1 MILDTRILGFDS
13 DRFISLQQSNG
24 RCATNKYFQIIGS
37 IHDIESY
44 YCIDNTFSLNVQ
56 IFFSHWGHL
65 AIIFVW
71 VSTDLFHIA
80 WNANYPLFLKNPN
93 ARYTIAHSI
102 SDANFGFPI
111 SYAYSSP
118 ITRIAL
124 PLSPMPVDNTPS
136 YSGIYNWLY
145 TLGFNSVFHLY
156 NFVMICE
163 LLAVI
168 SIALGKVHLIYNEEL
183 CNWLTFNKAFPEL
196 CSCSKELCSH
206 YSKLKCKLHN
216 NNLDINCNR
225 IPQPLPLS
233 SSSFVKKTSAYFSNG
248 RLRLNFHTG
257 IIIGF
262 LSIAWC
268 GHLVVV
274 DGNSVATSL
283 YITCDKNNHIFRS
296 TYGAG
301 QAILTFLGGLKSNTI
316 SLYLTD
322 IAHHHLGLGILLV
335 WGSHLY
341 LSFYKGFGHRIG
353 DVFVNGNSGPM
364 IARSSVAYLTKSLQL
379 QLSLGLAG
387 LSYITSVLAQE
398 MYSLT
403 PYLYLTYDYIRTVAL
418 YLHHCWIASFLMIGT
433 FAHNTIF
440 LIRDCAILRLGGYNC
455 VIRRIS
461 EHKGAIIS
469 HLT

>member
-1 MILDTRILGFDS
+1 MLLDTTGN
-13 DRFISLQQSNG
+13 DRLISLPEGLWSFALDNKYFSCFKYLRLKLREHELASFISVSKQSSTG
-24 RCATNKYFQIIGS
+24 TNKYFQIIGS

-44 YCIDNTFSLNVQ
+44 FGIDNTSSLNVE
-56 IFFSHWGHL
+56 IFFCHWGHL
-65 AIIFVW
+65 GIILVW
-71 VSTDLFHIA
+71 VSRNLFHIG
-80 WNANYPLFLKNPN
+80 WNGNYGVWLLNPIL
-93 ARYTIAHSI
+93 ATPISHPIWDPDFGSASTQASLLTELYAALLVSGKSDYTIV
-102 SDANFGFPI
+102 
-111 SYAYSSP
+111 
-118 ITRIAL
+118 L
-124 PLSPMPVDNTPS
+124 C
-136 YSGIYNWLY
+136 SGIYNWLY
-145 TLGFNSVFHLY
+145 TVGFNSVFQLY
-156 NFVMICE
+156 NFVIICE

-301 QAILTFLGGLKSNTI
+301 QAILTFLGG
-316 SLYLTD
+316 
-322 IAHHHLGLGILLV
+322 
-335 WGSHLY
+335 
-341 LSFYKGFGHRIG
+341 
-353 DVFVNGNSGPM
+353 
-364 IARSSVAYLTKSLQL
+364 
-379 QLSLGLAG
+379 
-387 LSYITSVLAQE
+387 
-398 MYSLT
+398 
-403 PYLYLTYDYIRTVAL
+403 
-418 YLHHCWIASFLMIGT
+418 
-433 FAHNTIF
+433 
-440 LIRDCAILRLGGYNC
+440 YN
-455 VIRRIS
+455 
-461 EHKGAIIS
+461 
-469 HLT
+469 L